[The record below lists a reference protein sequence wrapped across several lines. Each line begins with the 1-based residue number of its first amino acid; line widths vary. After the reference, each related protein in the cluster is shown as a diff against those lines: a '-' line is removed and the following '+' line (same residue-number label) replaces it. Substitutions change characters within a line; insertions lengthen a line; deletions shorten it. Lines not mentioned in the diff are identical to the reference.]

1 MKKRAKEYR
10 NRKLIAKS
18 GLFDEKYYLLRYPDI
33 RKADIDPIKHYLKIG
48 AKEYRNPSS
57 DFDTKYYLENNP
69 DVKDSGINP
78 LVHYI
83 KYGMYENR
91 ATNKENSL
99 KKTNDFHK
107 KSFINIINKLLLTIK
122 QEPTLVY
129 KFIKS
134 LFKDGV
140 FVTIEK
146 MKIKSTNGYY
156 EPTLVS
162 LNNIN
167 LEKYNQDL
175 EKEEFIPKVSII
187 VPNYNH
193 AKFLNMRI
201 DSILNQTY
209 RNFEILL
216 LDDCSTD
223 NSRDILLDYEK
234 KYPSLIKTI
243 FNTTNAGNVFKQW
256 EKGVQNT
263 TGELVWIC
271 ESDDFCDKDFLKN
284 IVKHFKNPAVNI
296 AFGRIQFSDINGKF
310 QKGLDSYREG
320 AERGIW
326 NKSIIRPAKKWFCN
340 AFGVNN
346 VIANVGGCVFKK
358 QNLSKDIWEKAR
370 TYKILGDWYLYSHLA
385 NGGLIAYEPDA
396 IAYFRQHEKNTSVT
410 SFSTAKYYEEHFALM
425 KNLKNMWDI
434 PDETIDN
441 FYSKIEFQYNHF
453 KCENTLG
460 SLKNYVNI
468 EELKSIKREKKHILI
483 AILAFHPG
491 GGEFFPINLANAIQN
506 EEDTQ
511 VSLFVL
517 NMNDINQDMYNLVDK
532 RIAIYD
538 SKFVT
543 AYGVNRFLEDAG
555 ISLINS
561 HMVSLD
567 VYFTVR
573 HKVNIPYYPTLHG
586 SYEACNVQQNVIKDI
601 SEKVTH
607 WIYTADRNLTAI
619 EFLNI
624 PKNKITKLANAM
636 PIDNEPF
643 QKTRAELGIKDD
655 TVVFILV
662 ARGIKRKGWRASIE
676 AFIKLNKENQNT
688 HLLLVG
694 EGEEVNNHK
703 IKYQD
708 EKNITFLGF
717 QSKIHGL
724 LKLSDC
730 LLLPTRFAGES
741 YPLIVIQALQV
752 GLPVISVDTGE
763 IKSMMTLEDGR
774 TSGIILPN
782 ERDTKLFISHLKDAM
797 QEMMKKEKRE
807 IFSSA
812 SKELAKNYDISN
824 LAKKYMNI
832 FETKKTIY
840 LHIGWPKTGTS
851 AIQQFLVRN
860 FEILKNKYDLFYPD
874 YGRWVDGS
882 HHNIAFALREN
893 PYCKMKSEMEQYQY
907 LKELKS
913 LVLNSNCNKIL
924 LSSECFNLY
933 DSKVFQDLFCNSFE
947 IKIICYLRDHDE
959 YIESI
964 YGQNVRD
971 PFFREKQPFK
981 IFLDSFK
988 EKLFYSKTL
997 QQWDKVTNKDN
1008 FILRHYN
1015 IEKFINKNIIDDFLT
1030 ILNIEPNQIDF
1041 NYINSIVNESYTK
1054 NVLEYKR
1061 MLNIIMSNQDN
1072 RLIQLLQKYSKTN
1085 PDEKINFLTI
1095 NEKNELN
1102 KLFLVDNE
1110 LIKSRYKNSNFTPM
1124 QKHLKVD
1131 RDDLYTSISDE
1142 SINDITNFIFTN
1154 DIETFKLIQKDCL
1167 AYKSSKDDYIMKL
1180 VDSYIGKNS

>member
-1 MKKRAKEYR
+1 MKKRFKDYINKKAI
-10 NRKLIAKS
+10 LKS
-18 GLFDEKYYLLRYPDI
+18 GLFDEKYYLLTYPDV
-33 RKADIDPIKHYLKIG
+33 RKADIDPLKHFIKSG
-48 AKEYRNPSS
+48 WKEGRNPNPN
-57 DFDTKYYLENNP
+57 FDTKYYLENNP
-69 DVKDSGINP
+69 DVKESEINP
-78 LVHYI
+78 LSHYI
-83 KYGMYENR
+83 RFGAKEGRTVNSANKLIDKYTSN
-91 ATNKENSL
+91 NKQ
-99 KKTNDFHK
+99 
-107 KSFINIINKLLLTIK
+107 NIIIK
-122 QEPTLVY
+122 FARVLKIIIKEPTLVF
-129 KFIKS
+129 KFFKS
-134 LFKDGV
+134 VFQDGLAV
-140 FVTIEK
+140 SIEK
-146 MKIKSTNGYY
+146 IKIKSTNGYY
-156 EPTLVS
+156 EPTLIF

-167 LEKYNQDL
+167 LEKYNQEL
-175 EKEEFIPKVSII
+175 EKIEFAPKVSVI

-256 EKGVQNT
+256 EKGIQSAK
-263 TGELVWIC
+263 GELVWIC
-271 ESDDFCDKDFLKN
+271 ESDDFCENDFLEK
-284 IVKHFKNPAVNI
+284 IVNHFRNPAVNI

-358 QNLSKDIWEKAR
+358 QNLSKDIWEEAR

-396 IAYFRQHEKNTSVT
+396 ISYFRQHEKNTSVT

-453 KCENTLG
+453 KCEKTLG

-517 NMNDINQDMYNLVDK
+517 NMNVINKDMYSLVDK

-624 PKNKITKLANAM
+624 PKNKITKLSNAM
-636 PIDNEPF
+636 PIDDEPF
-643 QKTRAELGIKDD
+643 PKTRKELGIKDD

-694 EGEEVNNHK
+694 EGEEVDNHK
-703 IKYQD
+703 VKYQN

-763 IKSMMTLEDGR
+763 IKSMMTLEDGIA
-774 TSGIILPN
+774 GVLLEN
-782 ERDTKLFISHLKDAM
+782 KRDTRQFIDSLYIAMKDM
-797 QEMMKKEKRE
+797 VIEKNRIYYSGVAE
-807 IFSSA
+807 Q
-812 SKELAKNYDISN
+812 
-824 LAKKYMNI
+824 LAKKYDISELTKKYLNI
-832 FETKKTIY
+832 FNNKKTIY
-840 LHIGWPKTGTS
+840 LHIGIGKTGTS
-851 AIQQFLVRN
+851 SIQDMLVRN
-860 FEILKNKYDLFYPD
+860 YDLFLKQDVLVPKSGIKYGMAHHGLANLAEEDFSLETKENYEDLIKEIDESNAKTVIISSELFSYVKPRYIEQIHQYLNKYDVKIVFYVREQVKLFESTYLQWLKVGNKNLKDPISFFHGHKQAWDFNQVIKAWEDIFNVTNIQARLFDKNINNGDICKDFLKFLHLDRIYVDYPKEYANESIIPD
-874 YGRWVDGS
+874 FTEFIIELDTLKATDFQRKEIMNEILLLSNKFKSVSSSKSINNSEFYS
-882 HHNIAFALREN
+882 NLREYYKDSN
-893 PYCKMKSEMEQYQY
+893 SIFASKY
-907 LKELKS
+907 LS
-913 LVLNSNCNKIL
+913 
-924 LSSECFNLY
+924 
-933 DSKVFQDLFCNSFE
+933 D
-947 IKIICYLRDHDE
+947 
-959 YIESI
+959 
-964 YGQNVRD
+964 
-971 PFFREKQPFK
+971 
-981 IFLDSFK
+981 
-988 EKLFYSKTL
+988 
-997 QQWDKVTNKDN
+997 
-1008 FILRHYN
+1008 
-1015 IEKFINKNIIDDFLT
+1015 IEKKLLT
-1030 ILNIEPNQIDF
+1030 EA
-1041 NYINSIVNESYTK
+1041 
-1054 NVLEYKR
+1054 
-1061 MLNIIMSNQDN
+1061 
-1072 RLIQLLQKYSKTN
+1072 
-1085 PDEKINFLTI
+1085 
-1095 NEKNELN
+1095 
-1102 KLFLVDNE
+1102 KL
-1110 LIKSRYKNSNFTPM
+1110 
-1124 QKHLKVD
+1124 
-1131 RDDLYTSISDE
+1131 
-1142 SINDITNFIFTN
+1142 
-1154 DIETFKLIQKDCL
+1154 
-1167 AYKSSKDDYIMKL
+1167 
-1180 VDSYIGKNS
+1180 